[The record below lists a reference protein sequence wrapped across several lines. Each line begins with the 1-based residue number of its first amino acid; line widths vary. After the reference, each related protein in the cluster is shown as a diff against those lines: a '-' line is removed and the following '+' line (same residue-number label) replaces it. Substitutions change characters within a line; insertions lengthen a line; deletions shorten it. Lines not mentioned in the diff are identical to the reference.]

1 MEGVMLSAAAEEEMI
16 NWESETKADGQ
27 KRGVKTGN
35 TLQYGTGALICI
47 NSYLT
52 NAQIIMS

>member
-1 MEGVMLSAAAEEEMI
+1 MLSAAAEEEMI

-27 KRGVKTGN
+27 RVCKMRKTGN